1 LHRTQYPWFCQNPE
15 EKEESIMNLKE
26 GSSNQVALS
35 ESTWENIKQPGAYVE
50 RTTGHLYRFPS
61 DALVRGSSPVISIL
75 SSNPSTF
82 VKLSDDPNVI
92 VSKARTIA
100 ADADIKPNF

>member
-1 LHRTQYPWFCQNPE
+1 
-15 EKEESIMNLKE
+15 MNAKD
-26 GSSNQVALS
+26 GSTAQAVLS

-50 RTTGHLYRFPS
+50 RTTGHLYRFPN

-75 SSNPSTF
+75 SSTPSTF